1 MDSENILVTGGAG
14 FIGSHICKQLSRAG
28 YVPVVYDHLK
38 RGHAKFVKW
47 GPLET
52 GDLADGNALIQV
64 MRKYRPKGV
73 VHLAA
78 YAYVSESVE
87 EPIAYYRNNVV
98 GTINLLHAMDVAGVD
113 NMVYSST
120 CAVYGIPASVPVR
133 EDHPHSPVSPYGRTK
148 SIAEAILRDVSD
160 HRGIRSL
167 SLRYFNAAGADPDGE
182 LGELHDPETHL
193 IPLVLETAA
202 GLRPHVDIYGGD
214 YATKD
219 GTCVRDFVH
228 VTDLA
233 DAHLLALQTLG
244 QGHPTSSYN
253 LGSGNGFSVL
263 DIIAAARQVTG
274 RPIPYI
280 IKPRRK
286 GDPDLLVSDSSRAVR
301 DLGWSPRFP
310 SIHQM
315 LEHAWN
321 WRRKQL

>member
-1 MDSENILVTGGAG
+1 MNSANILVTGGAG
-14 FIGSHICKQLSRAG
+14 FIGSHICKQLSKAG

-38 RGHAKFVKW
+38 RGHAGFVKW

-52 GDLADGNALIQV
+52 GDLTDGGAVIQV

-78 YAYVSESVE
+78 YAYVSESVA

-120 CAVYGIPASVPVR
+120 CAVYGIPTSVPVR

-148 SIAEAILRDVSD
+148 SMAEAILRDVSD
-160 HRGIRSL
+160 QCGIRSF

-219 GTCVRDFVH
+219 GTCIRDFVH
-228 VTDLA
+228 VSDLA

-253 LGSGNGFSVL
+253 LGNGNGFSVL
-263 DIIAAARQVTG
+263 DVIAAARQVTG
-274 RPIPYI
+274 RPIPYV
-280 IKPRRK
+280 IKPRRN
-286 GDPDLLVSDSSRAVR
+286 GDPDLLVSDSSRAAR